1 MCQPSAQPGKRT
13 LQDIVL
19 YYSVGLLLISIF
31 LFGMDL
37 TTTLLWLYP
46 FGTGMFVGILGIATG
61 SMGISYSKIKDP
73 FLFKTALKKVM
84 TMVIYFVFA
93 AFLIKS

>member
-13 LQDIVL
+13 IQDVVH

-37 TTTLLWLYP
+37 TTTIIWLYS
-46 FGTGMFVGILGIATG
+46 FGQGMVVGIFGIATG
-61 SMGISYSKIKDP
+61 SMGISFSKIKDEAN
-73 FLFKTALKKVM
+73 FKLALKKVM
-84 TMVIYFVFA
+84 TMVGFFVC
-93 AFLIKS
+93 